1 MNNSFNG
8 LVIEDD
14 RTIDQAMSLQN
25 LQIAGNCYFMDTVEA
40 DRLQIEGE
48 GKFSSFVTC
57 DRLWVSGNAYM
68 MQTLLTETIQNTGNL
83 TVLGRCISDVAVFEG
98 RGIFHGPFST
108 GRLLVKSPSTVE
120 YTGRVKADRITVAG
134 QMLGT
139 AKVRC
144 REVEFIS
151 CFSSDVHE
159 ISADFLRVAYQV
171 PQGQLAL
178 DCAAPILTVA
188 FMDVSTAV
196 LEYTHVQQ
204 LFCDKAVIGKGC
216 RIKELIYRDGIEI
229 ESGAVVERLS
239 KA

>member
-14 RTIDQAMSLQN
+14 RTFDQAMSLQN
-25 LQIAGNCYFMDTVEA
+25 LQIAGNCYFMDIVEA

-48 GKFSSFVTC
+48 GRFSSFVTC
-57 DRLWVSGNAYM
+57 DRLWVSGRAYM

-98 RGIFHGPFST
+98 NGEFQGSFST
-108 GRLLVKSPSTVE
+108 GRLLIKTSGTAVYSGK
-120 YTGRVKADRITVAG
+120 VKADRMTVAG

-139 AKVRC
+139 AKIRC
-144 REVEFIS
+144 REAEFIS
-151 CFSSDVHE
+151 CYTSEVHE

-178 DCAAPILTVA
+178 DCAAPILSVT

-216 RIKELIYRDGIEI
+216 RIKEVIYRDGIEI
-229 ESGAVVERLS
+229 EDGAIVERLS